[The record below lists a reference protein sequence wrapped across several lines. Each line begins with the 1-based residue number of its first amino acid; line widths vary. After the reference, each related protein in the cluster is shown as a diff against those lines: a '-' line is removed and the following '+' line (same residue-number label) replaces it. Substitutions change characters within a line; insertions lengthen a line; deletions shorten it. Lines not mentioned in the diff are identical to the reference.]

1 MGTRLSLFTAYP
13 LGVDIIM
20 KKKTLLTLL
29 LMIVAI
35 AMAILFRAHN
45 QDVLL
50 QGEVDA
56 PEVIVASKAKGRIV
70 ERLVKRGDN
79 VKGGQLLIQ
88 LDSPELIAQL
98 RSAQATRDK
107 AKAQLEQSM
116 HGTREESIRTLR
128 ANLAQAEAQYRN
140 AQNDYN
146 RNLSVS
152 GKGYISKSELDGSRR
167 ARDTAF
173 QQVQAA
179 KANLDEGINGDRI
192 ELRQQYAA
200 ALHAAEENLLQV
212 MIQTDDLQVKAPVNG
227 EVGPIPA
234 EVGELL
240 NAGSPLLTLI
250 RVPDAYFV
258 FNLRE
263 DILAHV
269 SKGDK
274 VKLRVPALQNKMIE
288 TEVRYIAPLGDYAT
302 KRATR
307 AIGDFDLKTFEV
319 RLYPSQPVDGLR
331 PGMSSL
337 WQWKE

>member
-1 MGTRLSLFTAYP
+1 
-13 LGVDIIM
+13 M
-20 KKKTLLTLL
+20 KKKTLFTLL
-29 LMIVAI
+29 LMVVAI
-35 AMAILFRAHN
+35 ALAVLFRAHN
-45 QDVLL
+45 QDLLL

-56 PEVIVASKAKGRIV
+56 PEVIVASKAKGRVV
-70 ERLVKRGDN
+70 ERLIERGDD
-79 VKGGQLLIQ
+79 VKSGQLMIQ
-88 LDSPELIAQL
+88 LDSPELVAQL
-98 RSAQATRDK
+98 RSAQASRDE
-107 AKAQLEQSM
+107 AKAQLEQSLN
-116 HGTREESIRTLR
+116 GTREESIRNLR

-146 RNLSVS
+146 RNLSIA
-152 GKGYISKSELDGSRR
+152 GKGYISKSELDSSRR

-179 KANLDEGINGDRI
+179 KANLDEGINGDRV

-200 ALHAAEENLLQV
+200 ALRAAEENLLQV
-212 MIQTDDLQVKAPVNG
+212 KAQTDDLQVKAPVDG

-269 SKGDK
+269 RKGDK
-274 VKLRVPALQNKMIE
+274 VRLRVPALKDKVIE

-307 AIGDFDLKTFEV
+307 ATGDFDLKTFEV

>member
-1 MGTRLSLFTAYP
+1 M
-13 LGVDIIM
+13 
-20 KKKTLLTLL
+20 KKTLFTLL
-29 LMIVAI
+29 LMMVAI
-35 AMAILFRAHN
+35 ALAVLFRAHN
-45 QDVLL
+45 QDLLL

-56 PEVIVASKAKGRIV
+56 PEVIVASKAKGRVV
-70 ERLVKRGDN
+70 ERLIERGDD
-79 VKGGQLLIQ
+79 VKSGQLIIQ
-88 LDSPELIAQL
+88 LDSPELMAQL
-98 RSAQATRDK
+98 RSAQATRDE
-107 AKAQLEQSM
+107 AKAQLDQSL
-116 HGTREESIRTLR
+116 HGTREESIRNLR

-146 RNLSVS
+146 RNLSVA
-152 GKGYISKSELDGSRR
+152 GKGYISKSELDASRR

-179 KANLDEGINGDRI
+179 KANLDEGINGDRV

-200 ALHAAEENLLQV
+200 ALRAAEENLLQ
-212 MIQTDDLQVKAPVNG
+212 IQAQSDDLQVKAPVDG

-240 NAGSPLLTLI
+240 NAGSPLVTLI

-269 SKGDK
+269 RKGDK
-274 VKLRVPALQNKMIE
+274 VKLRVPALKDKMID

-307 AIGDFDLKTFEV
+307 ATGDFDLKTFEV

-331 PGMSSL
+331 PGMSTL

>member
-1 MGTRLSLFTAYP
+1 
-13 LGVDIIM
+13 M
-20 KKKTLLTLL
+20 KKKTLFTLL
-29 LMIVAI
+29 LMLAAI
-35 AMAILFRAHN
+35 ALAILFRAHN
-45 QDVLL
+45 QDLLL

-56 PEVIVASKAKGRIV
+56 PEVIVASKAKGRVV
-70 ERLVKRGDN
+70 ERLIERGDD
-79 VKGGQLLIQ
+79 VKSGQLIIQ
-88 LDSPELIAQL
+88 LDSPELMAQL
-98 RSAQATRDK
+98 RSAQATRDE
-107 AKAQLEQSM
+107 AKAQLELSL
-116 HGTREESIRTLR
+116 HGTREESIRNLR

-146 RNLSVS
+146 RNLSVA
-152 GKGYISKSELDGSRR
+152 GKGYISKSELDDSRR
-167 ARDTAF
+167 SRDTAF

-179 KANLDEGINGDRI
+179 KANLDEGINGDRV
-192 ELRQQYAA
+192 EQRQQYAA
-200 ALHAAEENLLQV
+200 ALRAAEENLLQ
-212 MIQTDDLQVKAPVNG
+212 IQAQSDDLQVKAPVDG

-240 NAGSPLLTLI
+240 NAGSPLVTLI

-269 SKGDK
+269 RKGDK
-274 VKLRVPALQNKMIE
+274 VKLRVPALKDKMID

-307 AIGDFDLKTFEV
+307 ATGDFDLKTFEV

-331 PGMSSL
+331 PGMSTL

>member
-1 MGTRLSLFTAYP
+1 
-13 LGVDIIM
+13 M
-20 KKKTLLTLL
+20 KKKTLFTLL
-29 LMIVAI
+29 LMLAAI
-35 AMAILFRAHN
+35 ALAILFRAHN
-45 QDVLL
+45 QDLLL

-56 PEVIVASKAKGRIV
+56 PEVIVASKAKGRVV
-70 ERLVKRGDN
+70 ERLIERGDD
-79 VKGGQLLIQ
+79 VKSGQLIIQ
-88 LDSPELIAQL
+88 LDSPELMAQL
-98 RSAQATRDK
+98 RSAQATRDE
-107 AKAQLEQSM
+107 AKAQLELSL
-116 HGTREESIRTLR
+116 HGTREESIRNLR

-146 RNLSVS
+146 RNLSVA
-152 GKGYISKSELDGSRR
+152 GKGYISKSELDASRR

-179 KANLDEGINGDRI
+179 KANLDEGINGDRV
-192 ELRQQYAA
+192 EQRQQYAA
-200 ALHAAEENLLQV
+200 ALRAAEENLLQ
-212 MIQTDDLQVKAPVNG
+212 IQAQSDDLQVKAPVDG

-240 NAGSPLLTLI
+240 NAGSPLVTLI

-269 SKGDK
+269 RKGDK
-274 VKLRVPALQNKMIE
+274 VTLRVPALKDKMID

-307 AIGDFDLKTFEV
+307 ATGDFDLKTFEV

-331 PGMSSL
+331 PGMSTL

>member
-1 MGTRLSLFTAYP
+1 
-13 LGVDIIM
+13 M
-20 KKKTLLTLL
+20 KKKTLFTLL
-29 LMIVAI
+29 LMLAAI
-35 AMAILFRAHN
+35 ALAILFRAHN
-45 QDVLL
+45 QDLLL

-56 PEVIVASKAKGRIV
+56 PEVIVASKAKGRVV
-70 ERLVKRGDN
+70 ERLIERGDD
-79 VKGGQLLIQ
+79 VKSGQLIIQ
-88 LDSPELIAQL
+88 LDSPELMAQL
-98 RSAQATRDK
+98 RSAQATRDE
-107 AKAQLEQSM
+107 AKAQLELSL
-116 HGTREESIRTLR
+116 HGTREESIRNLR

-146 RNLSVS
+146 RNLSVA
-152 GKGYISKSELDGSRR
+152 GKGYISKSELDASRR
-167 ARDTAF
+167 SRDTAF

-179 KANLDEGINGDRI
+179 KANLDEGINGDRV
-192 ELRQQYAA
+192 EQRQQYAA
-200 ALHAAEENLLQV
+200 ALRAAEENLLQ
-212 MIQTDDLQVKAPVNG
+212 IQAQSDDLQVKAPVDG

-240 NAGSPLLTLI
+240 NAGSPLVTLI

-269 SKGDK
+269 RKGDK
-274 VKLRVPALQNKMIE
+274 VKLRVPAMKDKMID

-307 AIGDFDLKTFEV
+307 ATGDFDLKTFEV

-331 PGMSSL
+331 PGMSTL

>member
-1 MGTRLSLFTAYP
+1 
-13 LGVDIIM
+13 M
-20 KKKTLLTLL
+20 KKKTLFTLL
-29 LMIVAI
+29 LMVVAI
-35 AMAILFRAHN
+35 ALAILFRAHN
-45 QDVLL
+45 QDLLL

-56 PEVIVASKAKGRIV
+56 PEVIVASKAKGRMI
-70 ERLVKRGDN
+70 ERLVERGDD
-79 VKGGQLLIQ
+79 VKGGQAMIQ
-88 LDSPELIAQL
+88 LDSPELMAQL
-98 RSAQATRDK
+98 RSAQATRDE
-107 AKAQLEQSM
+107 AKAQLDQSL
-116 HGTREESIRTLR
+116 HGTREESIRNLR
-128 ANLAQAEAQYRN
+128 ASLAQAEAEYRN

-146 RNLSVS
+146 RNLSVA
-152 GKGYISKSELDGSRR
+152 GKGYISKSELDSSRR
-167 ARDTAF
+167 SRDTAF

-179 KANLDEGINGDRI
+179 KANLDEGVNGDRI

-200 ALHAAEENLLQV
+200 ALRAAEENLLEV
-212 MIQTDDLQVKAPVNG
+212 KAQTDDLRVLAPVDG

-240 NAGSPLLTLI
+240 NAGSPLVTLI

-269 SKGDK
+269 RKGDK
-274 VKLRVPALQNKMIE
+274 IQMRVPALQNKMIE
-288 TEVRYIAPLGDYAT
+288 AEVRYIAPLGDYAT

-307 AIGDFDLKTFEV
+307 ATGDFDLKTFEV

-337 WQWKE
+337 WLWKE

>member
-1 MGTRLSLFTAYP
+1 
-13 LGVDIIM
+13 M
-20 KKKTLLTLL
+20 KKKTLFTLL
-29 LMIVAI
+29 LMMVAI
-35 AMAILFRAHN
+35 ALAILFRAHN
-45 QDVLL
+45 QDLLL

-56 PEVIVASKAKGRIV
+56 PEVIVASKAKGRVV
-70 ERLVKRGDN
+70 ERLIERGDD
-79 VKGGQLLIQ
+79 VKSGQLIIQ
-88 LDSPELIAQL
+88 LDSPELMAQL
-98 RSAQATRDK
+98 RSAQATRDE
-107 AKAQLEQSM
+107 AKAQLELSL
-116 HGTREESIRTLR
+116 HGTREESIRNLR

-146 RNLSVS
+146 RNLSVA
-152 GKGYISKSELDGSRR
+152 GKGYISKSELDASRR

-179 KANLDEGINGDRI
+179 KANLDEGINGDRV
-192 ELRQQYAA
+192 EQRQQYAA
-200 ALHAAEENLLQV
+200 ALRAAEENLLQ
-212 MIQTDDLQVKAPVNG
+212 IQAQSDDLQVKAPVDG

-240 NAGSPLLTLI
+240 NAGSPLVTLI

-269 SKGDK
+269 RKGDK
-274 VKLRVPALQNKMIE
+274 VKLRVPALKDKMID

-307 AIGDFDLKTFEV
+307 ATGDFDLKTFEV

-331 PGMSSL
+331 PGMSTL